1 MLCWQQD
8 SLLLTGPG
16 IYPQVYHRTPCPVEL
31 ICKGSLIKNKGRIG
45 LFKISQKERL
55 FYLLYNQMLLGI
67 ISQCGPTSCALPRKV
82 FLSPSVWARREYIR
96 KINWKKSLLICFEN
110 RQGVPCFHWQSG
122 NRMMNTV
129 IIVNITPICNR

>member
-8 SLLLTGPG
+8 SLHLTGPG

-82 FLSPSVWARREYIR
+82 FLSPSVWARRGYIR
-96 KINWKKSLLICFEN
+96 KINWKERIYSENQLKGEFTDLFWKLPGCSLFSLT
-110 RQGVPCFHWQSG
+110 R
-122 NRMMNTV
+122 
-129 IIVNITPICNR
+129 